1 MRTAYLG
8 LAFCALMIASVLF
21 PASSKAQ
28 VNDRHRAVVEE
39 VFQRLIAVM
48 DKPEGWEVWPPEIS
62 VIDPGF
68 ANAFAG
74 FRVENGMEIPYIEV
88 TVTTIEEIARFDPD
102 VLAYTIGHELGHHHH
117 RHSHQGTEFR
127 RRYGN
132 DLALIRTAC
141 DRQGELDADL
151 FGMQLALKAGYSRQG
166 LMKDLQAWRTL
177 TPPYCRFEGLELEHP
192 PWEERAAFLLR
203 GENQEVLWRSLSAFQ
218 TGVMFLENQHFNHA
232 QLCFRNVTKEFPEC
246 HEAWANLGYALLMQ
260 YCDALEVEDLRALD
274 VGHLVVGGFYRR
286 PASLEPDVRGADE
299 RLWFEAVGAFREALR
314 LKQRLNFE
322 DDLLMVKANL
332 AVAYL
337 VHPSGKDVGQAEEWF
352 AQVFEGLKDPEKA
365 KKLDPLVHAAILIN
379 SGAARGFDGELVG
392 STLQL
397 LAQARTDRTQ
407 VTAVNAVE
415 SALRFN
421 QARSLVNLGAPGE
434 RATAMS
440 LYEQYLDGMT
450 SSSAWWPIAYQE
462 YVQLASALGATPK
475 AEKQFRKLG
484 IADWRPLTGLM
495 LPDGTE
501 VVLSDRFA
509 DVLGKLGPADAIVP
523 VIEGS
528 NLKFYRYA
536 KFGISILATHEV
548 LAIVM
553 DSDAAPQLK
562 IRRPGLSGDEVELAL
577 GMPRAK
583 LEQLLGG
590 DWDVELARL
599 FDMEERHQLYRSLGL
614 AVQFKDGVVSEFVI
628 AVVPIS
634 GS

>member
-1 MRTAYLG
+1 MKTGYLG
-8 LAFCALMIASVLF
+8 LAFCALIATAILF
-21 PASSKAQ
+21 PDSIKAQ
-28 VNDRHRAVVEE
+28 VTDRHRDVVNE

-48 DKPEGWEVWPPEIS
+48 DKPEGWEAWPPEVS

-74 FRVENGMEIPYIEV
+74 FRVENGIEIPYIEV
-88 TVTTIEEIARFDPD
+88 TVTTIEEIARFELD
-102 VLAYTIGHELGHHHH
+102 VLAYTIGHELGHHHY
-117 RHSHQGTEFR
+117 RHSHQRAEFR
-127 RRYGN
+127 NRYGSN
-132 DLALIRTAC
+132 LALIRTAC
-141 DRQGELDADL
+141 GRQEELEADL
-151 FGMQLALKAGYSRQG
+151 FGMQLAMKAGYSRQG

-177 TPPYCRFEGLELEHP
+177 TPPYCRFEGLQLEHP

-203 GENQEVLWRSLSAFQ
+203 GDNQEVLWRSLSAFQ

-286 PASLEPDVRGADE
+286 PASLEPTVRGADE

-314 LKQRLNFE
+314 LQQRLNID

-337 VHPSGKDVGQAEEWF
+337 VHPSGKDVGQSEVWF
-352 AQVFEGLKDPEKA
+352 AQVFEGLNDPEKA

-379 SGAARGFDGELVG
+379 SGTARGFDNELVEL
-392 STLQL
+392 TLQL

-407 VTAVNAVE
+407 VTAADAVE

-421 QARSLVNLGAPGE
+421 QARSLVSLGAPTE

-450 SSSAWWPIAYQE
+450 SSSSWWPIAYQE
-462 YVQLASALGATPK
+462 YVQLANALGATPRT
-475 AEKQFRKLG
+475 EKQFQQLG
-484 IADWRPLTGLM
+484 PTDWRPLTGLM

-501 VVLSDRFA
+501 IVLSDRFA
-509 DVLGKLGPADAIVP
+509 DVLNELGPADAIVP

-536 KFGISILATHEV
+536 KFGISILATYEV

-562 IRRPGLSGDEVELAL
+562 IRRPGLSGEEIEIAL
-577 GMPRAK
+577 GMPRAD
-583 LEQLLGG
+583 LEKLLGG

-599 FDMEERHQLYRSLGL
+599 FDMEERHQLYRNLGL